1 MCLIWGKEGSRTDGE
16 ENATG
21 SGGGKGG
28 RVHYLLLLP
37 GLVPVRPIRQRQAE
51 ARAEDFGQLEP
62 PNGIEVHALER
73 GSYRGHPPM
82 WGWSRREDTRG
93 GGGGV
98 MPREATTLGRKL
110 QAERPS
116 KPGR

>member
-1 MCLIWGKEGSRTDGE
+1 M

-21 SGGGKGG
+21 SGDGKGG

-51 ARAEDFGQLEP
+51 AQTGDLRQLEP
-62 PNGIEVHALER
+62 PNRVEVHALER
-73 GSYRGHPPM
+73 GSYRGHLRGGDGQDGKM
-82 WGWSRREDTRG
+82 RGG

-98 MPREATTLGRKL
+98 MAREAATLGRKL

-116 KPGR
+116 KPRR